1 MLYPMPDFP
10 LVSIITVNY
19 NGLIHTEAFLKSL
32 QKITYP
38 NIEIFVVDNASPQG
52 IGSLKSDFPYINLIE
67 SKENLGFAGGNN
79 LAIREAK
86 GKYFFLINNDT
97 ELDAHFLEPVVALME
112 SNSHIGLAS
121 SKLVYFNQPDLLQ
134 YAGST
139 GINMY
144 TGRGF
149 AIGHHERDSSK
160 FDAEYKTE
168 LAHGAAMMISRAVI
182 ENIGLMADLY
192 FLYYEETDFCERVK
206 RAGFEIWYCGLS
218 KVYHK
223 ESMSVGKE
231 SPMKTYYLTRNRL
244 IFTRRNTSG
253 FQKAGAVLFFYLL
266 SFPKGIVKYLVKK
279 EFKLLHSFISG
290 ALWNLF
296 HYNIYH
302 NSGLIIK

>member
-1 MLYPMPDFP
+1 MSDLP

-19 NGLIHTEAFLKSL
+19 NGLIYTEAFLLSL

-38 NIEIFVVDNASPQG
+38 NIEIFVVDNASPNG
-52 IGSLKSDFPYINLIE
+52 IGNLKSDFPYIHLIE

-86 GKYFFLINNDT
+86 GKYFFLLNNDT
-97 ELDAHFLEPVVALME
+97 ELEPGFLEPIVSLME
-112 SNSHIGLAS
+112 ANPKIGIAS
-121 SKLVYFNQPDLLQ
+121 SKLVYFDQPELLQ
-134 YAGST
+134 FAGST

-149 AIGHHERDSSK
+149 AIGHKERDSSK
-160 FDAEYKTE
+160 FDTQYKTE
-168 LAHGAAMMISRAVI
+168 LAHGAAMMISRETV
-182 ENIGLMADLY
+182 EKVGLMADLY

-206 RAGFEIWYCGLS
+206 RAGFEIWYCGFS
-218 KVYHK
+218 KVFHK

-244 IFTRRNTSG
+244 IFTRRNTRG
-253 FQKAGAVLFFYLL
+253 LQKTGAILFFYLI
-266 SFPKGIVKYLVKK
+266 SFPKGIVTYLIKK
-279 EFKLLHSFISG
+279 EFNLLTSFIRG
-290 ALWNLF
+290 ALWNLT